1 MKYKYWYWENYFL
14 KKEIKKINDFIE
26 KSFDF
31 YEDPVL
37 GAKDKKNVLVK
48 CISYNKIKK
57 YLKNLLDNCFAINK
71 KNFGY
76 ELFNSLEYNICNLNI
91 YSADKLQSY
100 DWHIDQTPAPYED
113 IKFTILINLS
123 INSYEGGKFK
133 IFDQDEI
140 DVLELDKPGN
150 VVMFKSFLNHKVT
163 PVIKGERRTLVI
175 FLNGPNFK

>member
-76 ELFNSLEYNICNLNI
+76 ELFNSL
-91 YSADKLQSY
+91 
-100 DWHIDQTPAPYED
+100 
-113 IKFTILINLS
+113 
-123 INSYEGGKFK
+123 
-133 IFDQDEI
+133 
-140 DVLELDKPGN
+140 
-150 VVMFKSFLNHKVT
+150 
-163 PVIKGERRTLVI
+163 
-175 FLNGPNFK
+175 